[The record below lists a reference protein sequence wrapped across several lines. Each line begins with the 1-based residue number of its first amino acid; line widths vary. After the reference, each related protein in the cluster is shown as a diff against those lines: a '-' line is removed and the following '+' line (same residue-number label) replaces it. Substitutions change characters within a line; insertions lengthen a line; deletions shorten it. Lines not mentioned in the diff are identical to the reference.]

1 LKLWRNFHIKAG
13 SVTAGTSVD
22 TREVIFVNQR
32 CEKDYLL
39 LPREV
44 GETADG
50 ALDALQNGRAPAG
63 SMYAPLVND
72 RRLTGIW
79 EIKLPYDGDAYRV
92 YVWLGC
98 LQAVFVLDAGGK
110 KAPSGK
116 EMPEWQKER
125 LGERLTT
132 AKRES
137 DRLASALWD
146 AFNARARRRAR
157 LERSGVN
164 G

>member
-1 LKLWRNFHIKAG
+1 MT
-13 SVTAGTSVD
+13 SGTSID
-22 TREVIFVNQR
+22 IKEVIFINQR

-50 ALDALQNGRAPAG
+50 ALDALQNGRTPSG
-63 SMYAPLVND
+63 NMYGPMTND

-79 EIKLPYDGDAYRV
+79 EIKLPYDGDAFRV

-98 LQAVFVLDAGGK
+98 QQVVFVLDAGDK
-110 KAPSGK
+110 KSPSGK
-116 EMPEWQKER
+116 EVPEWQK
-125 LGERLTT
+125 
-132 AKRES
+132 
-137 DRLASALWD
+137 DRLAERLANAKRDSESLAAELWD
-146 AFNARARRRAR
+146 AFNARAKRRAR
-157 LERSGVN
+157 LQRSGVH